1 MALGL
6 KLTGLSDKNKG
17 VSTWSLGNVSWWDER
32 ELCGDDRFKRIPI
45 ATGQKVYRAILT
57 VEEAQQLNSRYK
69 TNYLVPFAGEELSE
83 EFYRERR
90 NKVEFL
96 ESKLVCSDTN
106 YVAAWII
113 EWEY

>member
-17 VSTWSLGNVSWWDER
+17 VNTWSLGDVSWWDER
-32 ELCGDDRFKRIPI
+32 ELCRDDRFKRIPI
-45 ATGQKVYRAILT
+45 ATGQKVYKAILT
-57 VEEAQQLNSRYK
+57 VEEAQILNLRYK
-69 TNYLVPFAGEELSE
+69 SKYLVPFEGEELSG
-83 EFYRERR
+83 EFYKERCA
-90 NKVEFL
+90 KVEFL
-96 ESKLVCSDTN
+96 ESKLVSSDTN